1 MHKETFISIMRWA
14 YLVSWCF
21 AFLGFTDTTFL
32 QTRAVA
38 TLCWACQFMP
48 FLQQLLLTS
57 MSHFGDWNI
66 LDFLLIIFY
75 GDLWLVVFY
84 ITVVI
89 FSGCHKLLPYDSKLN
104 KCCVWADCSTDQPSP
119 CLSPCSQASLFSK
132 TNDIKIMPINNLPM
146 ASKCSSKR
154 ITHLS
159 L

>member
-57 MSHFGDWNI
+57 VSHFGDWN
-66 LDFLLIIFY
+66 DFLLIIFY
-75 GDLWLVVFY
+75 GDLWLVIFY

-89 FSGCHKLLPYDSKLN
+89 FSGCHKLLPYKTANLINVVCGLTAPLTSHPPVSLPLLRPPYSLRQMILKLGQLITFQ
-104 KCCVWADCSTDQPSP
+104 WP
-119 CLSPCSQASLFSK
+119 LSVQVKESHISHFK
-132 TNDIKIMPINNLPM
+132 
-146 ASKCSSKR
+146 
-154 ITHLS
+154 
-159 L
+159 